1 MTATIGIDRDAALC
15 QFANLSA
22 AVLETLTDFLDEH
35 RLLGHDLTGGKLPA
49 DMTVGDYLL
58 VLALVS
64 RGLTHHFS
72 DVQCPPDQ
80 DLLEALGGIGRECVA
95 ECGEGEHE

>member
-1 MTATIGIDRDAALC
+1 MPEIDRDAALC

-22 AVLETLTDFLDEH
+22 AVLETLTGFLGEH
-35 RLLGHDLTGGKLPA
+35 ELLNHDLVGDKLPE
-49 DMTVGDYLL
+49 DMTVGDYLM

-72 DVQCPPDQ
+72 DIQRLPDQ
-80 DLLEALGGIGRECVA
+80 HLLELLGQIGQACVD
-95 ECGEGEHE
+95 ECGEGEHQW